1 MKKSLCIG
9 LLVLLCPVYA
19 MAQSAFDGTWKI
31 DTNKVQMSKKPDV
44 IVLQNGM
51 YECKTCV
58 PAIKVKADGTDQK
71 VTGHPYYDTMV
82 VQVVDDHTVKET
94 EKKGGKVVST
104 STTTVSPDG
113 ATAQFEFTDSSNTSS
128 DPVTGKGGMKQ
139 VAKGPAGAHAISGSW
154 VTSDIAGFS
163 DNGLLFTYKED
174 GGKLGMSTPTG
185 QSYQAK
191 TDGTEAPYK
200 GDPGISTVKVK
211 QVGKNSLVE
220 TDMRNGKIIAV
231 VKSTLSADGKSMD
244 MVYEDKLQG
253 RTMSYIAVKQ

>member
-1 MKKSLCIG
+1 MKKSLSIG

-51 YECKTCV
+51 YECKTCA
-58 PAIKVKADGTDQK
+58 PPIKVKADGTEQK

-82 VQVVDDHTVKET
+82 VQVVDEHTVKET
-94 EKKGGKVVST
+94 EKKGGKVVAS
-104 STTTVSPDG
+104 STTTVSADG
-113 ATAQFEFTDSSNTSS
+113 KAAHFEFTDSSNTSS
-128 DPVTGKGGMKQ
+128 DPVTGKGDMKQ
-139 VAKGPAGAHAISGSW
+139 VAQGPAGAHAISGSW

-174 GGKLGMSTPTG
+174 GGKLGMTTPTG
-185 QSYQAK
+185 QSYQAR
-191 TDGTEAPYK
+191 TDGSEAPYK
-200 GDPGISTVKVK
+200 GDPGITTVKVK

-220 TDMRNGKIIAV
+220 TDLRDGKVIAV
-231 VKSTLSADGKSMD
+231 VKSTLSADGKSME
-244 MVYEDKLQG
+244 MVYDDKLQG
-253 RTMSYIAVKQ
+253 RTTSYTAFKQ